1 MKRVVIILAV
11 LLTISFS
18 ACSQNKQERNME
30 KVLVVYFSASGV
42 TEEVARQL
50 AEVTSGDLH
59 KIQPEQPYTAADL
72 DWTNK
77 QSRSSLEMNDK
88 NSRPSI
94 SDKVQNM
101 EEYNVVYIGFPI
113 WWYTAPTIINTF
125 LESYDFKGKTV
136 IPFATSGGSSI
147 KKACQDLKA
156 AYPNINWREGKLLN
170 NASKKELE
178 EWIKSMK

>member
-101 EEYNVVYIGFPI
+101 EEYNVVYVGFPI

-125 LESYDFKGKTV
+125 IESYDFKGKTV

>member
-94 SDKVQNM
+94 SNKVQNM
-101 EEYNVVYIGFPI
+101 EENIMWFMSVSQFGGILHRQLSTHSWSLMTLRVKPLYHLLLLAAAASRKHV
-113 WWYTAPTIINTF
+113 
-125 LESYDFKGKTV
+125 KT
-136 IPFATSGGSSI
+136 
-147 KKACQDLKA
+147 
-156 AYPNINWREGKLLN
+156 
-170 NASKKELE
+170 
-178 EWIKSMK
+178 

>member
-18 ACSQNKQERNME
+18 ACSQNKQERKME

-77 QSRSSLEMNDK
+77 QSRSSLEMNEK

-94 SDKVQNM
+94 SDKVQNI
-101 EEYNVVYIGFPI
+101 EEYNVVYVGFPI
-113 WWYTAPTIINTF
+113 
-125 LESYDFKGKTV
+125 
-136 IPFATSGGSSI
+136 
-147 KKACQDLKA
+147 
-156 AYPNINWREGKLLN
+156 
-170 NASKKELE
+170 
-178 EWIKSMK
+178 

>member
-11 LLTISFS
+11 LLTISFR
-18 ACSQNKQERNME
+18 ACSQNKQERKME

-125 LESYDFKGKTV
+125 IESYDFKGKTV

-156 AYPNINWREGKLLN
+156 AYPNINWHEGKLLN